1 MEKEILKVRR
11 TFKDSNILFQS
22 ESAEAI
28 EAAIKS
34 IQHNRRELEKYVL
47 THPNFL
53 YTLRPIRV
61 EPDAPH
67 VVSIMTE
74 STLSLNIGPMAAV
87 AGALADFAV
96 QSMLESDVEVAIV
109 EDGGEVSAYSRRVFN
124 VGLYAG
130 KTDLAGKIG
139 FQIKP
144 SECPIGVGTSS
155 ATVSHAFSFG
165 EADAATVFADTAA
178 FADAAATAVCN
189 AVQGRNIEASV
200 QRGLTFAEKIGFV
213 RGALIVRGDCVG
225 VVGKIPTLFRVDK
238 KLGEEIYLDAFTP
251 RRIRLP

>member
-1 MEKEILKVRR
+1 MGKEVLKIRR
-11 TFKDSNILFQS
+11 KFNESDILFQS
-22 ESAEAI
+22 ENAEAI

-34 IQHNRRELEKYVL
+34 IQHHRRELEKYVF
-47 THPNFL
+47 THPNFR
-53 YTLRPIRV
+53 YTLCPLRV
-61 EPDAPH
+61 ESDVPH
-67 VVSIMTE
+67 VVRVMVD
-74 STLSLNIGPMAAV
+74 STRSLNIGPMAAV
-87 AGALADFAV
+87 AGALADLAV

-109 EDGGEVSAYSRRVFN
+109 EDGGEVSAHSGRVFN

-144 SECPIGVGTSS
+144 SECPIGIGTSS

-178 FADAAATAVCN
+178 SADAAATAVCN
-189 AVQGRNIEASV
+189 AVKGSDIEASV
-200 QRGLTFAEKIGFV
+200 QKGLTFAEKIGFV

-225 VVGKIPTLFRVDK
+225 VVGKIPKLFRVDDK
-238 KLGEEIYLDAFTP
+238 ACAEVYLDAFTS
-251 RRIRLP
+251 RHIRLL

>member
-1 MEKEILKVRR
+1 MGKEILKIRR
-11 TFKDSNILFQS
+11 QFNESNIVFQS

-34 IQHNRRELEKYVL
+34 IQHNRRELEKYVF
-47 THPNFL
+47 TRPNFR

-67 VVSIMTE
+67 VVRIMVE
-74 STLSLNIGPMAAV
+74 STRSLNIGPMAAV
-87 AGALADFAV
+87 AGALADLAV

-109 EDGGEVSAYSRRVFN
+109 EDGGEVSAHSRRLFN

-130 KTDLAGKIG
+130 MTDLADKIG
-139 FQIKP
+139 FQIEP
-144 SECPIGVGTSS
+144 SECPIGIGTSS

-165 EADAATVFADTAA
+165 EADAATVFANSAA
-178 FADAAATAVCN
+178 SADAAATAVCN
-189 AVQGRNIEASV
+189 AVKGGNIEASV
-200 QRGLTFAEKIGFV
+200 QKGLNFAEKIGFV

-225 VVGKIPTLFRVDK
+225 VVGKIPKLFRVDK
-238 KLGEEIYLDAFTP
+238 QLGEEVYLDAFTP